1 MKKPGVCFLAAA
13 AGVLLL
19 FLTFFGLWRDE
30 NKAPITVSLLNRD
43 STGLEGTGPESER
56 LNINTA
62 TAEQLQSLEGIGSV
76 LAQRILDYRREN
88 GDFQSVSEL
97 TMVKGI
103 GISLLDRIMDDITV
117 GR

>member
-1 MKKPGVCFLAAA
+1 MKKQGVCFLAGV
-13 AGVLLL
+13 AGILLL
-19 FLTFFGLWRDE
+19 FLIFFGLWRDE
-30 NKAPITVSLLNRD
+30 NKTPVTVTLLDRD
-43 STGLEGTGPESER
+43 TTGLEGSGPESER

-62 TAEQLQSLEGIGSV
+62 TAEQLQSLEGIGPV

-88 GDFQSVSEL
+88 GGFQSVSEL